1 MFDIISIVK
10 FASLLSYCGFITGAV
25 SGLYEISLVFNLC
38 EMLVSLVVLFFT
50 VAMIYLQLSKEIYK
64 YIKTDKNVFF
74 ITSIY
79 MFVVSFLIL
88 GLSDIALGFGI
99 LGIVL
104 AIVNAI
110 MCVFLTEDTPI
121 NDNNNSSTV

>member
-10 FASLLSYCGFITGAV
+10 FASLLSYCGFITGAI

-38 EMLVSLVVLFFT
+38 EMFVSLVVLFFT
-50 VAMIYLQLSKEIYK
+50 IAVIYLQLSKEIYK

-74 ITSIY
+74 VTSLY
-79 MFVVSFLIL
+79 MFVVSFLII

-99 LGIVL
+99 LGIII
-104 AIVNAI
+104 AIVNALI
-110 MCVFLTEDTPI
+110 SIFLTED
-121 NDNNNSSTV
+121 NQVEDSSTNTV